1 MNSPRP
7 RLRVVLVGWGAIS
20 RTVAEL
26 LVDHPIDIV
35 AVAKRD
41 WSKADPERPS
51 GATAL
56 VDPSE
61 LAATS
66 PDLVVEAA
74 GRDAVGSWSR
84 AALHAG
90 ADVIVS
96 SVSAL
101 ADPSLLAELR
111 DTAVRNGAQI
121 HIQPGALGGV
131 DALAAARPLGI
142 ESVEHRIIKPPGA
155 WIGTPAETLCDLAT
169 LTAPTTFF
177 VASAGETADAFPKNA
192 NVAMTT
198 ALAGIGPDATRVS
211 LVADPSATTNR
222 HEISARGVFGDLQ
235 VAISNKPLP
244 DNPKT
249 SGMAAFNLARVVT
262 NRVSAIVI

>member
-1 MNSPRP
+1 M
-7 RLRVVLVGWGAIS
+7 LVGWGAIA

-26 LVDHPIDIV
+26 LTDHPIDIV

-41 WSKADPERPS
+41 WSIGSPERPE
-51 GATAL
+51 GAAGL

-61 LAATS
+61 LWGTS

-74 GRDAVGSWSR
+74 GRDAVGPWGR
-84 AALHAG
+84 AALEAG
-90 ADVIVS
+90 ADFVVS

-111 DTAVRNGAQI
+111 DTAERTGNQI

-131 DALAAARPLGI
+131 DAVAAARPLGI
-142 ESVEHRIIKPPGA
+142 DTVEHRIVKPPGA
-155 WIGTPAETLCDLAT
+155 WVGTPAETLCDLPA
-169 LTAPTTFF
+169 LTSPTVFF

-222 HEISARGVFGDLQ
+222 HEISARGAFGELQ
-235 VAISNKPLP
+235 VAISNEPLP

-249 SGMAAFNLARVVT
+249 SGMAAFNLARAVT